1 MRSHQVKSLAELLA
15 SEPGLRKINSFI
27 KNNEVIEKFYEIFPA
42 FEQIVEPQKVERKI
56 LLLKVE
62 NPAWRNELFL
72 QKEKLVEIINEF
84 FGEKRIN
91 YLKFIG

>member
-1 MRSHQVKSLAELLA
+1 MRSLKVKSLAELLA
-15 SEPGLRKINSFI
+15 SEPGLRKINAFV
-27 KNNEVIEKFYEIFPA
+27 KENEVIEKFYEIFPA
-42 FEQIVEPQKVERKI
+42 FEKIVEPQKIERKV

-62 NPAWRNELFL
+62 NPAWRHELFL

-91 YLKFIG
+91 YLKLIG

>member
-1 MRSHQVKSLAELLA
+1 MRSLKVKSFAELLA
-15 SEPGLRKINSFI
+15 SEPGLRKINAFV
-27 KNNEVIEKFYEIFPA
+27 KDNEVIEKFYEIFPA
-42 FEQIVEPQKVERKI
+42 FEKIVEPQKIEKKV

-72 QKEKLVEIINEF
+72 QKEKLVEKINNF

-91 YLKFIG
+91 YLKLIG

>member
-1 MRSHQVKSLAELLA
+1 V
-15 SEPGLRKINSFI
+15 
-27 KNNEVIEKFYEIFPA
+27 
-42 FEQIVEPQKVERKI
+42 

-72 QKEKLVEIINEF
+72 QKEKLVEKINEF

-91 YLKFIG
+91 YLKLVG

>member
-1 MRSHQVKSLAELLA
+1 MRSLKVKSLAELLA
-15 SEPGLRKINSFI
+15 SEPGLRKINAFV
-27 KNNEVIEKFYEIFPA
+27 KENEVIEKFYEIFPA
-42 FEQIVEPQKVERKI
+42 FEKIVEPQKIERKV

-72 QKEKLVEIINEF
+72 QKEKLVEKINEF

-91 YLKFIG
+91 YLKLIG

>member
-1 MRSHQVKSLAELLA
+1 MRSLKVKSLAELLA
-15 SEPGLRKINSFI
+15 SEPGLRKINAFV
-27 KNNEVIEKFYEIFPA
+27 KENEVIEKFYEIFPA
-42 FEQIVEPQKVERKI
+42 FEKIAEPQKIERKV

-72 QKEKLVEIINEF
+72 QKERLVEKINEF

-91 YLKFIG
+91 YLKLIG

>member
-1 MRSHQVKSLAELLA
+1 
-15 SEPGLRKINSFI
+15 LRKINAFV
-27 KNNEVIEKFYEIFPA
+27 KDNEVIEKFYEIFPA
-42 FEQIVEPQKVERKI
+42 FEKIVEPQKIEKKV

-72 QKEKLVEIINEF
+72 QKEKLVEKINNF

-91 YLKFIG
+91 YLKLIG